1 VILPLRG
8 FYIGAARV
16 HAQILP
22 NAVRRFRQLSLIA
35 MPAVLKTRNCLHP
48 SNHSFRLQYKSV
60 ADSIHAGTLFGMRVA
75 FGAANAGGRT
85 CCSHTCL
92 MPYGMYISAEG
103 AAAQAQRLEVIANN
117 LANVDTAGFKQDV
130 ATFQARFAEAIQQG
144 KAQAGDGSIN
154 DIGGGVKI
162 IDVETDYSSGQLKH
176 TGNDFDLAI
185 NGAGFFQI
193 RGDDGKQYLTRA
205 GDFGLDTQGR
215 LVTQNG
221 HRPVLDQSG
230 SEILMTRNLPWSI
243 SSDGFISQAGTNYA
257 LGMSQPESLDEMVKV
272 GNNMYESLG
281 SVRPLALEER
291 NIKQGY
297 LEMSGANPVRQMMAM
312 IETTRAFEA
321 NTRMIQSQDSAT
333 GSLISRVLQS

>member
-1 VILPLRG
+1 
-8 FYIGAARV
+8 
-16 HAQILP
+16 
-22 NAVRRFRQLSLIA
+22 
-35 MPAVLKTRNCLHP
+35 
-48 SNHSFRLQYKSV
+48 
-60 ADSIHAGTLFGMRVA
+60 
-75 FGAANAGGRT
+75 
-85 CCSHTCL
+85 
-92 MPYGMYISAEG
+92 MPYGTYISAEG

-144 KAQAGDGSIN
+144 QAQPGNGSLN

-162 IDVETDYSSGQLKH
+162 IDVVTDHSNGQLKH

-185 NGAGFFQI
+185 NGIGYFQVQ
-193 RGDDGKQYLTRA
+193 GDDGQQYLTRA
-205 GDFGLDTQGR
+205 GDLTVDAAGQ

-221 HRPVLDQSG
+221 HRPVLDQG
-230 SEILMTRNLPWSI
+230 GAPIVMTPNAPWSI
-243 SSDGFISQAGTNYA
+243 SSDGFISQAGGIFA
-257 LGMSQPESLDEMVKV
+257 VGMSQPESLDQMVKV
-272 GNNMYESLG
+272 GHNLYQPLG
-281 SVRPLALEER
+281 DVRPLELNER

-321 NTRMIQSQDSAT
+321 NTRMIQNQDTVT